1 MGGLGGTYGSSEL
14 FALLS
19 RWPAEEPIEARA
31 RPEGRFLGGGI
42 DVRGVD
48 PANGRVLA
56 SGEPAELRSEGTR

>member
-19 RWPAEEPIEARA
+19 RWPAEEPIQARA
-31 RPEGRFLGGGI
+31 RPGGRFLGAGI
-42 DVRGVD
+42 GVRTVD